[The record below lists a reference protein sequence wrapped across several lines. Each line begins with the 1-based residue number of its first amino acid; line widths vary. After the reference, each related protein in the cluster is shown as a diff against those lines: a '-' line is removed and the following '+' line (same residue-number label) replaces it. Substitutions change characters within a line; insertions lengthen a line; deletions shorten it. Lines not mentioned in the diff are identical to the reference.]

1 MMSAKKYACQ
11 LYNLSAQGRG
21 GPDSVS
27 KIYFIFLPLDDL
39 IQVTSNGGPACNKI
53 GWIVIPPLP
62 VTSATQVSHPDS

>member
-27 KIYFIFLPLDDL
+27 RIYFIFLPLDDL
-39 IQVTSNGGPACNKI
+39 TKATSM
-53 GWIVIPPLP
+53 
-62 VTSATQVSHPDS
+62 